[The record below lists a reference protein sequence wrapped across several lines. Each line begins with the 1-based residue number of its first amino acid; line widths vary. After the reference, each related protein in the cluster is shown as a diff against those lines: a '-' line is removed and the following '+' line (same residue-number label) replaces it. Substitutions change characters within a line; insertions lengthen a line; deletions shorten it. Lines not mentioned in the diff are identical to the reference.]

1 MEEKMKI
8 GFCFAGQGAQAVGM
22 GKDFY
27 DAYPSVAALYDKF
40 DEIKELCFEDKAGV
54 LNQTA
59 YAQKAM
65 LLTSYAIASVLKD
78 NGIEP
83 EYACGLSLGEYSAL
97 AFANVWSI
105 EDAIKIITK
114 RGNIM
119 QNALPLG
126 TTNMSAIIG
135 LDREII
141 LNTIKDVNG
150 VCEIANYNCPGQI
163 VITGQAEAID
173 EACPKLLAAGA
184 RRALP
189 LNVSGAFHSSLLNEA
204 SVELRAELDKYTPNK
219 PAYKI
224 VYNVSGKEMNEN
236 LNDILQQQIF
246 YSVYFEDSIRYM
258 IAQGVDT
265 FVEIGPGA
273 TLSSFIKKTS
283 KDVAVYNVSTVEGLK
298 ACFEALKK

>member
-1 MEEKMKI
+1 MKI

-27 DAYPSVAALYDKF
+27 DAYQSVAALYDSF
-40 DEIKELCFEDKAGV
+40 PEIKELCFEDKAGV

-126 TTNMSAIIG
+126 TTKMAAIIG
-135 LDREII
+135 LDREVI
-141 LNTIKDVNG
+141 LNTIKDVKG

-163 VITGQAEAID
+163 VITGQTEAID
-173 EACPKLLAAGA
+173 EACEKLLQAGA

-204 SVELRAELDKYTPNK
+204 SVELRAELDKYNANK
-219 PAYKI
+219 PSYKM
-224 VYNVSGKEMNEN
+224 VYNVSGREMDEN
-236 LNDILQQQIF
+236 LNDILQQQICH
-246 YSVYFEDSIRYM
+246 SVYFEDSIRYM

-265 FVEIGPGA
+265 FIEIGPGA

-283 KDVAVYNVSTVEGLK
+283 KDVTVYNVSSVEGLK
-298 ACFEALKK
+298 ACIEALKK

>member
-40 DEIKELCFEDKAGV
+40 AEIKELCFEDKAGV

-126 TTNMSAIIG
+126 TTKMAAIIG

-173 EACPKLLAAGA
+173 EACPKLLEAGA

-204 SVELRAELDKYTPNK
+204 SVELRAELDKYEANK
-219 PAYKI
+219 PAYKM
-224 VYNVSGKEMNEN
+224 VYNVSGREMDDN
-236 LNDILQQQIF
+236 LNDILQQQICH
-246 YSVYFEDSIRYM
+246 SVYFEDSIRYM

-283 KDVAVYNVSTVEGLK
+283 KDVTVYNVSSVEGLT
-298 ACFEALKK
+298 ACIEVLKK

>member
-1 MEEKMKI
+1 MKI

-27 DAYPSVAALYDKF
+27 DAYPSVKSLYDNF
-40 DEIKELCFEDKAGV
+40 PEIKELCFEDKEGV

-65 LLTSYAIASVLKD
+65 LLTSYAIASVLKE

-126 TTNMSAIIG
+126 TTKMAAIIG
-135 LDREII
+135 LDREVI
-141 LNTIKDVNG
+141 LNTIKDVKG

-173 EACPKLLAAGA
+173 EACPKLLEAGA

-189 LNVSGAFHSSLLNEA
+189 LNVSGAFHSSLLNDA
-204 SVELRAELDKYTPNK
+204 SAELRAELDKYEFNK
-219 PAYKI
+219 PAYKM
-224 VYNVSGKEMNEN
+224 VYNVSGREMDDN
-236 LNDILQQQIF
+236 LNDILQQQICH
-246 YSVYFEDSIRYM
+246 SVYFEDSIRYM

-283 KDVAVYNVSTVEGLK
+283 KDVTVYNVSSVEGLK
-298 ACFEALKK
+298 ACIEALKK